1 MSAYLNAGFPG
12 ELIRE
17 CEALRYIH
25 VSPANA
31 PTPPVSR
38 RGDTLRLLILRDLVP
53 ASTNNMLKLLEA
65 ASGKLPLDATY
76 TVKPHPYLMID
87 PAEFESLRLNVTT
100 EPLEKI
106 LPDFAVAYS
115 ANMTSAALDAYLA
128 GLEVIVMLDDTQLNL
143 SPLRGQAGVTFVSTP
158 LELAAALNRAHD
170 HPEARVTNT
179 DFFFLDPALPRWSRL
194 LP

>member
-1 MSAYLNAGFPG
+1 
-12 ELIRE
+12 
-17 CEALRYIH
+17 
-25 VSPANA
+25 
-31 PTPPVSR
+31 
-38 RGDTLRLLILRDLVP
+38 
-53 ASTNNMLKLLEA
+53 MLKLLEA

-87 PAEFESLRLNVTT
+87 PAQFESLRLNVTT

-143 SPLRGQAGVTFVSTP
+143 SPLRGQSGVTFVSTP
-158 LELAAALNRAHD
+158 EELAAALDRAHG
-170 HPEARVTNT
+170 HPETKVNNKE
-179 DFFFLDPALPRWSRL
+179 FFFLDPALPRWSRL